1 MKTLGALLLG
11 IAYLVLGSYAV
22 PSMRIELF
30 GLDFPYAVPVLLCAS
45 GVFMLESG
53 PGAIIRNIHIAVGC
67 FVYLFGTALASVL
80 NQISLSGDLFKAAVF
95 PLSLFLVTMI
105 CDSPRSAT
113 IISGALAITG
123 VAVFCFGVYGY
134 VTWNVGD
141 YVEHT
146 YNYFGVTYKPS
157 TRNGDQLYFLIAAS
171 ILMAFL
177 LTPANNRKTN
187 WLKALSLAA
196 LGAIY
201 LGIALSYSRG
211 AWVTLA
217 ALTLTALFLADR
229 TQKAA
234 ALRAVAIVSG
244 VFLVVLVGFS
254 AYRSVQQNSGVLEM
268 LTARFESIYTLDNVE
283 GSNSNQLRV
292 LLIQQTLELIAANPL
307 GIGVGS
313 AGGVLVVDG
322 TSYGNHAENSYLQV
336 ALERGLIG
344 LIGFGYLMTYVLHKT
359 LINAR
364 LQGASFAA
372 RAGFLIAFTLG
383 LYASFNNLVDSAWF
397 WMSLAC
403 ASASL
408 VARPVVMGRAII
420 GPYARRWDPRQMA
433 MPR

>member
-1 MKTLGALLLG
+1 MRTLGTLLLA

-22 PSMRIELF
+22 PSMRIEIF

-53 PGAIIRNIHIAVGC
+53 LGALVRNIPIAVAC
-67 FVYLFGTALASVL
+67 LMYLAGTALASIL
-80 NQISLSGDLFKAAVF
+80 NQVSLSADLFKAAVF

-113 IISGALAITG
+113 LISAALAITG
-123 VAVFCFGVYGY
+123 VAVFCYGIYGY

-141 YVEHT
+141 YIEHT

-157 TRNGDQLYFLIAAS
+157 TRNGDQLYFLVAAA

-177 LTPANNRKTN
+177 LTPTRKRKQN
-187 WLKALSLAA
+187 WIKALSLAA

-211 AWVTLA
+211 AWITLA
-217 ALTLTALFLADR
+217 ALTFTALFLADR

-234 ALRAVAIVSG
+234 ALRAFAIVVG

-254 AYRSVQQNSGVLEM
+254 AYHSLQKNSGVVEM

-313 AGGVLVVDG
+313 AGGILVVDG

-344 LIGFGYLMTYVLHKT
+344 LIGFGYLMTYVLRKT

-364 LQGASFAA
+364 FRGASFAA
-372 RAGFLIAFTLG
+372 RSGFLIAFTLA

-408 VARPVVMGRAII
+408 EARPVRSERAFADRHGRSWNASQF
-420 GPYARRWDPRQMA
+420 ATPR
-433 MPR
+433 